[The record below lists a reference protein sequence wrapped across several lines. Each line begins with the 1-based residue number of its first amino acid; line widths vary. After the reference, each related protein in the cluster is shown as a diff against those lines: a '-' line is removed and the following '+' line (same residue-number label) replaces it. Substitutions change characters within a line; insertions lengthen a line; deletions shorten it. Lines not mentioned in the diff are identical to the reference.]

1 MLSLLITTLLKH
13 KFKFEAYILDPYAKL
28 PRVCP
33 RGMEQR
39 IFRTPQ
45 PLSVLDI
52 KLSRVAKALKA
63 WSKNLVSQRKLAL
76 AICREVI
83 E

>member
-1 MLSLLITTLLKH
+1 MPS
-13 KFKFEAYILDPYAKL
+13 FQECVQEAWNKEFL
-28 PRVCP
+28 
-33 RGMEQR
+33 EHHN
-39 IFRTPQ
+39 

-52 KLSRVAKALKA
+52 KLSRAAKALKA

-76 AICREVI
+76 EICREVI